1 MDSPNADIKT
11 RKLWKKGMHQGAHIG
26 SSGPLHT
33 LARATLSMLARRAA
47 EQEAVRP
54 EAQPAS
60 DREVASSSSAAAAAP
75 AASGDQS
82 SLVDVIA

>member
-1 MDSPNADIKT
+1 
-11 RKLWKKGMHQGAHIG
+11 
-26 SSGPLHT
+26 
-33 LARATLSMLARRAA
+33 MLARRAA